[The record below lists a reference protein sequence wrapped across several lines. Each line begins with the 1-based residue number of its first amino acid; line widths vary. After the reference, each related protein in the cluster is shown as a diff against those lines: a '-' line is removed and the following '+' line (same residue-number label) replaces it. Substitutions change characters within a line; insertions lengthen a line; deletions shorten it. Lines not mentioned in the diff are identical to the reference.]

1 MRETPLTR
9 QPTPSAFLA
18 GQRISGR
25 YRLEHRI
32 ASGGMAEVWQA
43 GDEVLGRHVAVKILH
58 PHLAAD
64 QAFVA
69 RFRTEAIAAARLHH
83 PAIVAI
89 YDTCHDDGLEAIVM
103 ELVRGT
109 TLRDQLDGRS
119 MLDPREVAHIG
130 AEVADA
136 LAAAHRAGLVH
147 RDIKPANILLC
158 GDDRV
163 MVTDFGIAKIR
174 DDTDHTQTGT
184 MLGTVKYLAPEQVR
198 SEPVDGRTDI
208 YSLGVVLFECACARP
223 PFSGDNPAAT
233 ALARLHQRA
242 PRPSQLRPTI
252 PPGLEAVILRCL
264 ERDPADRFQQADDLR
279 AALLE
284 PSVLRGDDDLTV
296 IERPPAA
303 DDDLTRSWGV
313 PATAAVAAMAD
324 PAAATIGGQVGAQ
337 AGPAPPADPV
347 ALGFMDPGP
356 EPPPRHGVWLRP
368 VLGIALVAT
377 ALVVAFL
384 LVDRTSL
391 GHRLFGDPSPT
402 TTAASTSSVP
412 SSLLTPSAVSSFDPQ
427 GSGTPGENDAQ
438 LPLATDGDPSTGWS
452 TESYADQHFGNLKQG
467 VGLSLTVA
475 QASRLAQLLVTSP
488 TQGWSAEVFVSDAA
502 TLPTTLAAW
511 GSPVARRSGIAGDV
525 TFDLHGRTGRHVLLW
540 ITDLGSGSPPVS
552 AQIDELHLRS

>member
-18 GQRISGR
+18 GQRIGGR

-83 PAIVAI
+83 PSIVAI
-89 YDTCHDDGLEAIVM
+89 YDTCHTDGLEAIVM

-109 TLRDQLDGRS
+109 TLRDLLDGRS
-119 MLDPREVAHIG
+119 MLDYPEVAHVG

-158 GDDRV
+158 ADERV

-242 PRPSQLRPTI
+242 PRPSQLRPSI
-252 PPGLEAVILRCL
+252 PPGLESVILRCL
-264 ERDPADRFQQADDLR
+264 EPNPGDRFQHPDDLR

-284 PSVLRGDDDLTV
+284 PGVLRVDDDLTV
-296 IERPPAA
+296 IEAPMAPT
-303 DDDLTRSWGV
+303 DDLTHAWRAPAV
-313 PATAAVAAMAD
+313 ATAPAVGVD
-324 PAAATIGGQVGAQ
+324 TAT
-337 AGPAPPADPV
+337 PAPWPSPAGV
-347 ALGFMDPGP
+347 GFMDPGP

-368 VLGIALVAT
+368 VLGVALVVT
-377 ALVVAFL
+377 VLVVAFL

-391 GHRLFGDPSPT
+391 GHQLFGGSGQPT
-402 TTAASTSSVP
+402 TTSAPPTSAAGAKLLVPTSVN
-412 SSLLTPSAVSSFDPQ
+412 SFDPE
-427 GSGTPGENDAQ
+427 GSGTPGENDGQ
-438 LPLATDGDPSTGWS
+438 LPLAVDGNPATGWS
-452 TESYADQHFGNLKQG
+452 TESYSDRHFGNLKH
-467 VGLSLTVA
+467 GLGISLTVA
-475 QASRLAQLLVTSP
+475 QPERLGQLSVTSP
-488 TQGWSAEVFVSDAA
+488 TQGWSAEVFVSDADA
-502 TLPTTLAAW
+502 RPTSLSGW
-511 GSPVARRSGIAGDV
+511 GSPVSHHDGIDGSV
-525 TFDLHGRTGRHVLLW
+525 TFDLHGRTGRHVLVW
-540 ITDLGSGSPPVS
+540 ITDLGRAPPPVRTE
-552 AQIDELHLRS
+552 IDELQLRG